1 MLPAQLRPA
10 DFATYPPQARSI
22 ATENLAI
29 FQQIPLALL
38 PSLFNEVIG
47 YDWKLPAERAQIDRQ
62 VQWLHT
68 FSSAQLADRTKEFAA
83 LRLNADLEAVDWV
96 NVPSSFLEQLTAW
109 LWSTHQM
116 DAFHAAADNYTTQL
130 ATAAPTPSPATP
142 RLAIVIVGKG
152 VEQTSFRPFSKLRQ
166 HGTYFTKVN
175 PEDGVGM
182 ALAHAA
188 SRAQKGPVKETFAH
202 WYVDGGVA
210 VPTSGLTQI
219 SYDALAPARAALL
232 GRTQQTISSGTSGPE
247 ALRSLLAQM
256 KPQDVGLASGPTS
269 GSDSEVLNR
278 FQLSLLTQG
287 SGTQIFSTTF
297 VQWAGR
303 ECLRR
308 AQPSTLV
315 LRYAPRQEQ
324 QPMNAMLSGAPIEG
338 GGPKADPEGSLVD
351 ADMGAYYTWLNLQRL
366 PGSEQSRF
374 LAWFEG
380 HNQAIAIGPDLP
392 RGTVSDSSL
401 NLSGVLRL
409 LT

>member
-1 MLPAQLRPA
+1 MLPTQLKPA
-10 DFATYPPQARSI
+10 DFAAYPPRARAF
-22 ATENLAI
+22 ATEHLTI
-29 FQQIPLALL
+29 LQQVPLSLL
-38 PSLFNEVIG
+38 PSLLNEVIG
-47 YDWKLPAERAQIDRQ
+47 FDWKLPAERAQIDRQ
-62 VQWLHT
+62 VQWLGAM
-68 FSSAQLADRTKEFAA
+68 SPAQLADRTKEFAG
-83 LRLNADLEAVDWV
+83 LRLSADLEAIDWV

-109 LWSTHQM
+109 LWSTQQM
-116 DAFHAAADNYTTQL
+116 DAFHAAADSYTAKL
-130 ATAAPTPSPATP
+130 AEAAPTPAPAMP

-152 VEQTSFRPFSKLRQ
+152 VEQTSFRPFSKLRA
-166 HGTYFTKVN
+166 HGTYFTKIK
-175 PEDGVGM
+175 PDGGVD
-182 ALAHAA
+182 AILAHASA
-188 SRAQKGPVKETFAH
+188 RAQKNPEKAAFAH
-202 WYVDGGVA
+202 WYVDGGTA
-210 VPTSGLTQI
+210 EPTNGLTQI
-219 SYDALAPARAALL
+219 SYDALAPARSALL

-256 KPQDVGLASGPTS
+256 KPQDVGLAT
-269 GSDSEVLNR
+269 GSDREVLNH

-338 GGPKADPEGSLVD
+338 GGPKSDPEGSLID

-366 PGSEQSRF
+366 PGSDQSRF

-380 HNQAIAIGPDLP
+380 HSQAIAIGPDLP

-401 NLSGVLRL
+401 NLAGVLRL
-409 LT
+409 LA

>member
-1 MLPAQLRPA
+1 MLPAQLKA
-10 DFATYPPQARSI
+10 TDFVAYPPQARGF
-22 ATENLAI
+22 ATEHIAI
-29 FQQIPLALL
+29 LQQLPLALL
-38 PSLFNEVIG
+38 PSLLNEVSG
-47 YDWKLPAERAQIDRQ
+47 YDWKLPAERAQVDRE
-62 VQWLHT
+62 VQWLGAM
-68 FSSAQLADRTKEFAA
+68 SPAQLADRTKEFAA

-96 NVPSSFLEQLTAW
+96 NVPSSFLEKLTAW

-130 ATAAPTPSPATP
+130 AAAAPTPLPVTP

-152 VEQTSFRPFSKLRQ
+152 VEQTSYRPFSKLRA
-166 HGTYFTKVN
+166 HGTYFTQIK
-175 PEDGVGM
+175 PEDGVS
-182 ALAHAA
+182 AILAHASA
-188 SRAQKGPVKETFAH
+188 RAQKSVAQEPFSH
-202 WYVDGGVA
+202 WYVDGGTA
-210 VPTSGLTQI
+210 AATTGLTQV
-219 SYDALAPARAALL
+219 SYDALAPARSALL

-256 KPQDVGLASGPTS
+256 KPQDVGLATGP
-269 GSDSEVLNR
+269 DSEVLNR

-338 GGPKADPEGSLVD
+338 GGPKTDPEGSLVD

-380 HNQAIAIGPDLP
+380 HSQAIAVGPDLP
-392 RGTVSDSSL
+392 RGTVSDSSM
-401 NLSGVLRL
+401 NLAGVLRF